1 LRPTLFE
8 SLAKQGPRD
17 IRAVFRAAVHPA
29 ALLFQP
35 EAMSPSGLRSR
46 SEIKMSMQIVEKSG
60 EGLSRVY
67 GVTITAEDLGQKL
80 DARIK
85 EIAPQMNLKG
95 FRPGKVPAAHVRR
108 LYGKSLMSEVIEQTL
123 NESSQKVL
131 SDNNL
136 RPASQPDLKPS
147 SDMDKVLAGQ
157 EDLAFDMAIEVM
169 PDFEPVDPKTLKLER
184 PTYAPTDAEID
195 QALSELAEQNRT
207 YATRTGKTV
216 KAKSGD
222 MLVIDFIGRIDGEA
236 FDGGTA
242 TDANLVLG
250 SNQFIPGFEEQ
261 LIGAKPG
268 ATVTVKVNFPDDYQ
282 AENLKGKAAE
292 FEVTVKDVQA
302 PVDAP
307 ADDEFAKRLGLS
319 DLETLKTALRTQMEN
334 NYASASRF
342 KLKRA
347 LLDALDAKHDFPLP
361 PRMVE
366 AEFDVIWQQVQ
377 ADKESGG
384 LPPEDEGKSEDQL
397 KGEYHKIAERRVRL
411 GLVLAEI
418 GRKHDI
424 SVTDE
429 ELAQAMRAEAMKY
442 RGQEQQI
449 FDLLRNNPNAQ
460 AQLRAPV
467 YEDKVVDLLFGLAKV
482 KDKAV
487 TKEEL
492 MAEDEMPE
500 GYAAA

>member
-1 LRPTLFE
+1 
-8 SLAKQGPRD
+8 
-17 IRAVFRAAVHPA
+17 
-29 ALLFQP
+29 
-35 EAMSPSGLRSR
+35 
-46 SEIKMSMQIVEKSG
+46 MSMQIIEKSG

-67 GVTITAEDLGQKL
+67 GVTVTAADLGEKL
-80 DARIK
+80 EARIK
-85 EIAPQMNLKG
+85 EIAPQMKLKG

-108 LYGKSLMSEVIEQTL
+108 LYGKSIMSEVIEQTL
-123 NESSQKVL
+123 NETSQKVL
-131 SDNNL
+131 EDNNL

-147 SDMDKVLAGQ
+147 SDMDQVLAGQ
-157 EDLAFDMAIEVM
+157 ADLAYEMAIEVM
-169 PDFEPVDPKTLKLER
+169 PDFEPVDAGTLVLER
-184 PTYAPTDAEID
+184 PVYAPTDAEID
-195 QALSELAEQNRT
+195 ESLADLAKQNRT
-207 YATRTGKTV
+207 YEPRTGKTV
-216 KAKSGD
+216 KAKDGD
-222 MLVIDFIGRIDGEA
+222 MLVVDFIGRIDGEA
-236 FDGGTA
+236 FEGGAA

-250 SNQFIPGFEEQ
+250 SGQFIPGFEEQ
-261 LIGAKPG
+261 LVGAKPG
-268 ATVTVKVNFPDDYQ
+268 AAVTVKVNFPDDYQ

-292 FEVTVKDVQA
+292 FEVTVKEVKA

-319 DLETLKTALRTQMEN
+319 DLETLKTALKGQLEG

-347 LLDALDAKHDFPLP
+347 LLDALDKAHDFPLP

-366 AEFDVIWQQVQ
+366 AEFEVIWQQVK
-377 ADKESGG
+377 ADQESGG

-397 KGEYHKIAERRVRL
+397 KGEYRKIAERRVRL

-418 GRKHDI
+418 GRKHNVAV
-424 SVTDE
+424 SEDE
-429 ELAQAMRAEAMKY
+429 LLQAMRAEAMKY

-467 YEDKVVDLLFGLAKV
+467 YEDKVVDLLFGLAQV
-482 KDKAV
+482 TDKPV
-487 TKEEL
+487 TKDEL

-500 GYAAA
+500 GYDAA